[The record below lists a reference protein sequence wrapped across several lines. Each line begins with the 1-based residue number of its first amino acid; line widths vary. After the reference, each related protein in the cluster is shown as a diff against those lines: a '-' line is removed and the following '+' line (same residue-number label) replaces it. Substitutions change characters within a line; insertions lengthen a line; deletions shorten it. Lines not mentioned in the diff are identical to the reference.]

1 MLQAKTIMKKDVTTL
16 APQDTLDT
24 AIELL
29 VEKRITG
36 IPVVNENHT
45 LAGII
50 TEKNI
55 LKYILEQD
63 PIRPLTD
70 SNLCEHTV
78 FHAMTAKVVT
88 FDEDTPI
95 SEICECLARHEFRRV
110 PIVDKTGKLVGIISR
125 KDIIAVIA

>member
-1 MLQAKTIMKKDVTTL
+1 MLQAKTIMKKDVVTL
-16 APQDTLDT
+16 YPQDTLDK

-29 VEKRITG
+29 IEKKVTG
-36 IPVVNENHT
+36 IPVINEDHT

-50 TEKNI
+50 TEKDI
-55 LKYILEQD
+55 LKYILEQN

-78 FHAMTAKVVT
+78 FHAMTANVIT
-88 FDEDTPI
+88 FDEETPI

-110 PIVDKTGKLVGIISR
+110 PIVDANGKLAGIVSR